1 MRVGRA
7 AVLLLLGL
15 PVLGC
20 TGGPEL
26 TGPPRATRRLEVD
39 GAQASAWVSRYRRD
53 HGLPEVTRD
62 PALEAVAQAQ
72 ADAMASA
79 NELSHTVAGPLPA
92 RLAAA
97 GRDEHAAA
105 ENVSA
110 GYGTLE
116 AALGGWQRSPEHN
129 RNLLFA
135 PIRHIGI
142 AGAAAP
148 GTRYG
153 TFWALVMTD

>member
-1 MRVGRA
+1 MMGRRA
-7 AVLLLLGL
+7 AVILWLGL
-15 PVLGC
+15 PALGC
-20 TGGPEL
+20 TGGADL
-26 TGPPRATRRLEVD
+26 AGTPRPTSRLSVD
-39 GAQASAWVSRYRRD
+39 GAEASEWVSRYRHD

-62 PALEAVAQAQ
+62 AALEAVAQAQ
-72 ADAMASA
+72 ADAMAAA

-92 RLAAA
+92 RLAAID
-97 GRDEHAAA
+97 RDKHAAA

-110 GYGTLE
+110 GYGSLQ
-116 AALGGWQRSPEHN
+116 AALAGWQRSPEHN
-129 RNLLFA
+129 KNLLFA
-135 PIRHIGI
+135 PIRRIGV